1 MDFSVEY
8 FSFQEYFFF
17 QEGPLC
23 DDARLHTICKSL
35 STVFTHRM
43 DEGRTSVIFRLCCR
57 AISHSAAV
65 VDSGILSAEAA
76 QAISIQ
82 SADTATKI
90 IGVTIRWF
98 GWYGVNNDVTE
109 EERMEVVATV
119 VEELHNLL
127 VRVRPMLRRLGSLH
141 PLISKMKDLK
151 NLLVN
156 NALTDNLEEK
166 ESCIALLDEV
176 LSLGCSDDIYTV
188 PKLTNGEKKIC
199 SLNAAFALFLK
210 IFPDIR
216 KNIKSTEPLSREIE
230 LVLNAAEETS
240 LVGLKGALCA
250 YHEEEPDY
258 QEKSTGGMAAEA
270 VKHLVEDFSREC
282 GQPDYF
288 RPYLSEELGFL
299 SSCVRCG
306 SNCEVVALEP
316 TERYTVVQVA
326 AGVRQQAVLQDEFAH
341 SGWVTCLKCKKGCH
355 TEASPAPR
363 RVLLEFVGGN
373 VWRLKGIED
382 KVALGGFYFQALGV
396 CHYDKQERHFCTS
409 VKDENGVWWRLE
421 DYCGSEEL
429 WRRQFL
435 HQGGTLATE
444 EGHHRLDANVHLL
457 LLEEVSCG
465 MEQCR

>member
-176 LSLGCSDDIYTV
+176 LSLGFSDDIYTV

-240 LVGLKGALCA
+240 LV
-250 YHEEEPDY
+250 
-258 QEKSTGGMAAEA
+258 
-270 VKHLVEDFSREC
+270 LV
-282 GQPDYF
+282 
-288 RPYLSEELGFL
+288 
-299 SSCVRCG
+299 
-306 SNCEVVALEP
+306 
-316 TERYTVVQVA
+316 
-326 AGVRQQAVLQDEFAH
+326 
-341 SGWVTCLKCKKGCH
+341 
-355 TEASPAPR
+355 
-363 RVLLEFVGGN
+363 
-373 VWRLKGIED
+373 
-382 KVALGGFYFQALGV
+382 
-396 CHYDKQERHFCTS
+396 
-409 VKDENGVWWRLE
+409 
-421 DYCGSEEL
+421 
-429 WRRQFL
+429 
-435 HQGGTLATE
+435 
-444 EGHHRLDANVHLL
+444 
-457 LLEEVSCG
+457 
-465 MEQCR
+465 